1 MKKLIVTLS
10 LLVLL
15 TGTLSAKIILPKAEE
30 FKLDNGMTVNVINRP
45 QLPLFSLQMTF
56 RAGSIFDPVG
66 KEGLA
71 SLASDMLMRGTKTR
85 TAKQIADEIAFGG
98 GAMSNSCGFGSA
110 VFDGEFLAAQGEKAF
125 EILADLVLNSTF
137 TPEEFDKT
145 KTRMIGSLQSRRQNP
160 STVANDAIWEAIL
173 GDSRYAHF
181 SGGMTA
187 TVEPLTRDDVIQF
200 VKSHYTPD
208 NCILVVCGDITA
220 PSVREWAGKY
230 FGSWTGKAQLE
241 PAGAAFP
248 AVTGK
253 EVVIYDKQDATQ
265 TQIRIGGNGMPLNA
279 PDFPALEVART
290 VYGGTFASRL
300 MDEIRINRGL
310 TYGVRYRSYNFK
322 PGGVTFV
329 TTFTKNATV
338 GEVIDIVL
346 AEAVRM
352 QTEPMPDSEL
362 ADGASYQC
370 GTYPLDFETNDA
382 LAGTFTNLWL
392 TGLEKSYYEDH
403 QERLRAVTV
412 PQAMEAANKY
422 FARDNYKLV
431 LVGKADEIMEQ
442 AKKYGPVTVRPFSEE

>member
-1 MKKLIVTLS
+1 MKKFIVTIS
-10 LLVLL
+10 LLVAM
-15 TGTLSAKIILPKAEE
+15 TGTALAKITLPKAEE
-30 FKLDNGMTVNVINRP
+30 FKLENGLTVQVIERH
-45 QLPLFSLQMTF
+45 QLPLFSLNVTL
-56 RAGSIFDPVG
+56 RAGSVYDPVG

-71 SLASDMLMRGTKTR
+71 SLASDMLMRGTETR

-98 GAMSNSCGFGSA
+98 GEMSNSCGFGSA
-110 VFDGEFLAAQGEKAF
+110 GFQGEFLPAQGEKAF

-137 TPEEFDKT
+137 TAEEFDKT
-145 KTRMIGSLQSRRQNP
+145 KTRSIGSLQSRRQNP

-181 SGGMTA
+181 NGGTAA
-187 TVEPLTRDDVIQF
+187 TVAPLTRDDVVQF
-200 VKSHYTPD
+200 VKSHYTPE
-208 NCILVVCGDITA
+208 NCIIVVCGDVATK
-220 PSVREWAGKY
+220 SVREWVRKYLGKW
-230 FGSWTGKAQLE
+230 SGKAAL
-241 PAGAAFP
+241 ATIDAAFP
-248 AVTGK
+248 TVSGTEVT
-253 EVVIYDKQDATQ
+253 VYDKQDATQ

-300 MDEIRINRGL
+300 MDEIRVNRGL

-322 PGGVTFV
+322 SGGVAYV

-352 QTEPMPDSEL
+352 QTEAMPDSEL
-362 ADGASYQC
+362 ADGASFQC
-370 GTYPLDFETNDA
+370 GTYPLSFETNDA
-382 LAGTFTNLWL
+382 LAGTFVNMWL
-392 TGLEKSYYEDH
+392 TSLDKSYYEDY

-412 PQAMEAANKY
+412 PQAMEAATKY
-422 FARDNYKLV
+422 FPKDNYKLV